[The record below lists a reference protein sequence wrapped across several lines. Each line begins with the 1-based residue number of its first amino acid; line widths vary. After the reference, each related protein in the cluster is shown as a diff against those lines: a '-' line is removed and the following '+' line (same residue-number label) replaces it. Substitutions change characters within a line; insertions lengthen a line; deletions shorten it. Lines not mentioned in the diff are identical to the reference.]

1 MIILFQNILFLRK
14 KFLHAMAVLD
24 YLPKLKSSLGLA
36 FGAHF
41 LHDFSIKMFLIWYPI
56 NGKSLSVIP
65 FFFWRYQTKCVIP
78 LRCLING
85 GGPEG
90 QNKWRGQRF
99 LLDLINQGG
108 WDLKKSVNIS
118 NEWKRDKY
126 LILIL
131 NLKVSKHEVKLVRPR

>member
-1 MIILFQNILFLRK
+1 MEKVSVSYLFSSEDIKQN
-14 KFLHAMAVLD
+14 
-24 YLPKLKSSLGLA
+24 
-36 FGAHF
+36 
-41 LHDFSIKMFLIWYPI
+41 
-56 NGKSLSVIP
+56 
-65 FFFWRYQTKCVIP
+65 VIP

-118 NEWKRDKY
+118 NE
-126 LILIL
+126 
-131 NLKVSKHEVKLVRPR
+131 